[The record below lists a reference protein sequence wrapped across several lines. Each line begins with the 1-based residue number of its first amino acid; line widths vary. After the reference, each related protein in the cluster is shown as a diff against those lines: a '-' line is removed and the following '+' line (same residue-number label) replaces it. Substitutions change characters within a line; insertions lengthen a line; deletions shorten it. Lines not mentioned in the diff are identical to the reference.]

1 MNTLTTSIYY
11 SIALSSAFV
20 QGKYVCNLDSVPN
33 TCHQQTQAIGLSSVS
48 PERQLLLTFDLNTV
62 TSKLGIIGQGRY
74 GLLAPDF
81 EYLQANHM
89 MFLHAIMI
97 ASILSVIIYH
107 SMISKRRTALT
118 KNMTTAVAVIII
130 GLYLVMPFIYFDA
143 MDIKNPGL
151 RQTFALS
158 LIIVMFRTLEG
169 K

>member
-1 MNTLTTSIYY
+1 MTSVFASFRKRAQPAHTLASHHTIETTHDLVLHITLLLTIMNTLTTSIYY

-33 TCHQQTQAIGLSSVS
+33 TCHQQTQAIGLSSVR
-48 PERQLLLTFDLNTV
+48 PERQLLLTFDLSTV

-107 SMISKRRTALT
+107 SK
-118 KNMTTAVAVIII
+118 
-130 GLYLVMPFIYFDA
+130 
-143 MDIKNPGL
+143 
-151 RQTFALS
+151 
-158 LIIVMFRTLEG
+158 
-169 K
+169 